1 MRFDLTVRKGF
12 TLIELM
18 VVVTIIAVLATLG
31 GIKYVRYREYTGG
44 VACNA
49 YLQAIQ
55 NARIAYATDNNG
67 QATNEPRWLTGY
79 MASTDGVTSYG
90 SAAPGQSFRCPF
102 DISQAIII
110 PNPWGDPA
118 TLPMCNYE
126 VTHRGELQS
135 KFPNFELHTLGG
147 YRTFNDL
154 PAGE

>member
-1 MRFDLTVRKGF
+1 MRSDLTDRKGF

-18 VVVTIIAVLATLG
+18 VVVSVIAVLATLG
-31 GIKYVRYREYTGG
+31 GIRYTRYREYTGG

-55 NARIAYATDNNG
+55 NARIAHATDNNG
-67 QATNEPRWLTGY
+67 RTSHLPKDLKLY
-79 MASTDGVTSYG
+79 MATIDAHKDDGNW
-90 SAAPGQSFRCPF
+90 FRCPVDAGAPYGF
-102 DISQAIII
+102 SGDGWD
-110 PNPWGDPA
+110 PNA
-118 TLPMCNYE
+118 LPYCSFGNNNSAS
-126 VTHRGELQS
+126 LKS